1 MAIEA
6 GNQVARYITYGA
18 SAALLAMFVDYGL
31 TVSAERKYIWSKL
44 RTSSY
49 ARTYILARYF
59 GLAAQIFNV
68 CFSIWM
74 ATRTYIAPSL
84 CKVWYSYQAVV
95 IQTLVL
101 VVDSLLMLG
110 GMHFPKRIM
119 EIDELTAFRVYT
131 IFSRSY
137 WIISLLVVLAAA
149 QPGSMIAS
157 AVITFPEV
165 TYTSTCLIIEIHSG
179 SIYFGT
185 ATLTTHVV
193 ILFLS
198 LWKCFIEGRALTSL
212 RSAIL
217 RDGTLAM
224 IAISIILMF
233 MLLCSLR
240 VIKTGTAG
248 NIIYYWLL
256 ATLWVSVGR
265 IIINWETFKADQ
277 ASGCNSTG
285 GLTTHITVLDNAS
298 VYQLEMN
305 ASPSVS
311 AHTPSITA
319 PVDEPDKASS
329 A

>member
-1 MAIEA
+1 MSTEMTEA
-6 GNQVARYITYGA
+6 GNQVARHISYGA
-18 SAALLAMFVDYGL
+18 SAALLAMFVEYGL
-31 TVSAERKYIWSKL
+31 TVSDERKYIWSKL

-49 ARTYILARYF
+49 ARTYILTRYF

-74 ATRTYIAPSL
+74 ASRTYIAPSL
-84 CKVWYSYQAVV
+84 CKLWYSYQAVV

-110 GMHFPKRIM
+110 
-119 EIDELTAFRVYT
+119 VYA
-131 IFSRSY
+131 IFSHSY
-137 WIISLLVVLAAA
+137 WILSLLVVLAAA

-165 TYTSTCLIIEIHSG
+165 TYSSTCLIIRIHSG
-179 SIYFGT
+179 SVYFGT

-198 LWKCFIEGRALTSL
+198 LWKCFIEGRAQTSL

-217 RDGTLAM
+217 RDSTLAVT
-224 IAISIILMF
+224 AISIILLF
-233 MLLCSLR
+233 MLLCSLG
-240 VIKTGTAG
+240 VIRTGIAG

-256 ATLWVSVGR
+256 ATLWISAGR
-265 IIINWETFKADQ
+265 IIVNWEIFRADQ
-277 ASGCNSTG
+277 ASSRN
-285 GLTTHITVLDNAS
+285 TTSAMTMVISVPDEAS
-298 VYQLEMN
+298 VYQLEMD
-305 ASPSVS
+305 ASPSTS
-311 AHTPSITA
+311 GHTPSITA
-319 PVDEPDKASS
+319 SADDPDKASG